1 MKLSLKKNHINRLR
15 LIGLN
20 QTHQNLELVGS
31 SIAKLYD
38 LILTLNYLQLTEK
51 RVYFQINQQLEFVGP
66 FVSVLGNISSESEYL
81 VTDLVEMDHLQLV
94 LSEKD
99 ALSLSRDSFYQQ
111 LFSTL
116 RTLEEK
122 ISFKFAYLSIE
133 LAKIELHLFV
143 K

>member
-1 MKLSLKKNHINRLR
+1 MKLSLKKNHVNRLR
-15 LIGLN
+15 LVGLK
-20 QTHQNLELVGS
+20 QTHQNLDQVGS
-31 SIAKLYD
+31 SVAKLYD
-38 LILTLNYLQLTEK
+38 LILTLNFLQLTEK
-51 RVYFQINQQLEFVGP
+51 RVYFQINNQSEFTGP
-66 FVSVLGNISSESEYL
+66 FVSVLGNVNSDADYL
-81 VTDLVEMDHLQLV
+81 VTDLVEMDHFHLV
-94 LSEKD
+94 LSEND

-122 ISFKFAYLSIE
+122 ISFNFTYLSIE